1 MAFPALECQRVRAP
15 ACCFHNAPRDDQSQ
29 TGAAVFACHA
39 AVRLLERLEDTR
51 LILAADADAGVRD
64 RKCNGDTIF
73 VLLHGL
79 GGDGNAAVLGEL
91 DRVARQIDQHLPQ
104 TGRVAA
110 DSLRQLSPNV
120 QFQRQPLLTRAVL
133 EHVAHGVQQRSRVEH
148 DRFKRQRTRFD
159 LGKVQNLIDQ
169 LHQRL
174 GRGVHTAAI
183 AFLLGI
189 QRRALEQIQIP
200 GHRAERC
207 TQFMAH
213 LREKFTFC
221 PIGAVRFVARLPH
234 LLLGCPAVFQFAF
247 QCRPQAV
254 EHLSE
259 PIRFT
264 RAARRDTHPHPVCC
278 RTGERIRVPAQRH
291 DIQPHQQPEHSRDE
305 HQRAQQAENLH
316 LGGGVTSGGRACD
329 FVFQTI

>member
-1 MAFPALECQRVRAP
+1 MHAP
-15 ACCFHNAPRDDQSQ
+15 ACGFHNAPRDDQSQ
-29 TGAAVFACHA
+29 TGAAVLSCHA
-39 AVRLLERLEDTR
+39 AVCLLEWLEDTR
-51 LILAADADAGVRD
+51 LILVTDADAGVRD
-64 RKCNGDTIF
+64 RKRNGDTIF

-79 GGDGNAAVLGEL
+79 GSDGNAAVLGEL

-110 DSLRQLSPNV
+110 DSLRQFSPNV

-133 EHVAHGVQQRSRVEH
+133 KHVAHGVQQRSRVEH
-148 DRFKRQRTRFD
+148 DRFKRQRARFD
-159 LGKVQNLIDQ
+159 LGKVQNLINQ

-174 GRGVHTAAI
+174 GRGVHAAAI
-183 AFLLGI
+183 AFLLSV

-221 PIGAVRFVARLPH
+221 PIGAVGFVARLPH

-254 EHLSE
+254 EHLTE
-259 PIRFT
+259 PIRLIC
-264 RAARRDTHPHPVCC
+264 AARRDTHPHPVCC
-278 RTGERIRVPAQRH
+278 RTGERIRVPAQRY

-305 HQRAQQAENLH
+305 HQRTQQAENLH
-316 LGGGVTSGGRACD
+316 LGGGVASGGRACD
-329 FVFQTI
+329 FVF